1 MKIWEVELKG
11 EKTSAKNHIEAP
23 IIDTMQVAADD
34 YDLAARNAME
44 QSECNKTIVTSVKL
58 IAETAN
64 KE

>member
-1 MKIWEVELKG
+1 MKVWEVELK
-11 EKTSAKNHIEAP
+11 EENTPAKNHVEAP

-44 QSECNKTIVTSVKL
+44 QSEGGKTIVTGVRL
-58 IAETAN
+58 IAETTD